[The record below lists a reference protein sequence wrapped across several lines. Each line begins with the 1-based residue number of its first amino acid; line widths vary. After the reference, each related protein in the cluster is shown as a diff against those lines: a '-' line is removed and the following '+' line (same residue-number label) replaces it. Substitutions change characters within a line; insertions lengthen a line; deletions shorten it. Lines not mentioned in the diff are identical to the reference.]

1 MTKLIPIFIKILS
14 YIALVYLLCYFII
27 SIPLSLHFLAIIK
40 EICVVNCIISLAIV
54 LKLLLNTATF
64 INYKVV
70 EQAGWIK
77 TFIVT
82 AALDIIFFLIAFIL
96 SLPSFFQEFR
106 QNNGFINEVEKNIK
120 GLSNSDYST
129 LNPLQNDIM
138 KSIILYITI
147 ALLLTLYFRFKYAK
161 TIR

>member
-27 SIPLSLHFLAIIK
+27 SIPLSLHFLATIEK
-40 EICVVNCIISLAIV
+40 ICVVNCFISLAIV

-77 TFIVT
+77 TFIIT
-82 AALDIIFFLIAFIL
+82 AALDIIFFLLAFIL
-96 SLPSFFQEFR
+96 NLTSFFRKFR
-106 QNNGFINEVEKNIK
+106 QNNGFINEIEENIK
-120 GLSNSDYST
+120 GLSNNDYST
-129 LNPLQNDIM
+129 LSPLQNDIM

-147 ALLLTLYFRFKYAK
+147 ALLLSLYFRFKYVK
-161 TIR
+161 TIK